1 MTATTLIRE
10 HQRLA
15 TSGARTALPFVLDG
29 ETWLAVPQLAKDVAD
44 EAPHMN
50 GGDSDVDL
58 VLYRWEEAAFVE
70 ADRLPCPGGED
81 VTVFDHEGETYMAV
95 ASIRTGHGPY
105 DANTDSWIYRRE
117 GDVWAPYQA
126 IATFGAKQW
135 HAFAFD
141 GRLFLA
147 LAQGLTLPQY
157 TARGPATSR
166 IFEWRAG
173 RFEPFQELDG
183 RWGYNWAFFEWAG
196 EQYLGY
202 ADHVGPS
209 LLHRWDGRRFVPFQ
223 TLADTSGRAFR
234 FFEQDGHAW
243 LAFASIDGDTTLHRW
258 NGERFADHQVL
269 DGPGGREFELIRT
282 GDELHLV
289 LVRFIEGTPRAPRT
303 DLVSRIYRWT
313 GDGFEGVGSFPTFGA
328 TDATLFHADGK
339 RFLAVS
345 NSLTPDIRFRQD
357 SIVYEIAV

>member
-1 MTATTLIRE
+1 MSEASRLRE

-29 ETWLAVPQLAKDVAD
+29 QTWLAVPQLSQDVPGTP
-44 EAPHMN
+44 PHMN

-58 VLYRWEEAAFVE
+58 LLYRWESDGFVL

-81 VTVFDHEGETYMAV
+81 VVVFEHEGDTYMAV

-105 DANTDSWIYRRE
+105 DANAISWIYRRQNE
-117 GDVWAPYQA
+117 AWVPFQA

-135 HAFAFD
+135 HPFAFD

-157 TARGPATSR
+157 TPKGPATSC
-166 IFEWRAG
+166 IYEWRGG

-183 RWGYNWAFFEWAG
+183 RWGYNWSFFEFEG
-196 EQYLGY
+196 GRYLGY

-209 LLHRWDGRRFVPFQ
+209 LLLRWNGETFVPFQ
-223 TLADTSGRAFR
+223 TLAETSGRAFR
-234 FFEQDGHAW
+234 FFEQDGAAW

-258 NGERFADHQVL
+258 DGTRFADHQVL
-269 DGPGGREFELIRT
+269 SGPGGREFELVRT
-282 GDELHLV
+282 GDDLHLI
-289 LVRFIEGTPRAPRT
+289 LVRFIEGTPRDPKT
-303 DLVSRIYRWT
+303 DLVSRIYRWS
-313 GDGFEGVGSFPTFGA
+313 GNGFDEVESFPTFGA
-328 TDATLFHADGK
+328 TDATCFDVQG
-339 RFLAVS
+339 RRYLAIS

-357 SIVYEIAV
+357 SVIYELAL